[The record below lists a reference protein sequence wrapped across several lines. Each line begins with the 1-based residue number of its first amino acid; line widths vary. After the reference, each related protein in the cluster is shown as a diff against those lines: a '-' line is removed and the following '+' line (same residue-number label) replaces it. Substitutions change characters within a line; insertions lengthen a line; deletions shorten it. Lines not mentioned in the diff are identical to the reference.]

1 MKNKIPQ
8 AFFPIVMIIM
18 IGIICIY
25 SIVAGSNTDFG
36 NNKEVGNLYGDFNRQ
51 QKQYIKE
58 NSTIT
63 VYVDSNLRYLM
74 NDDGTGYLWDYMHN
88 VLKPAGI
95 SFAFTNDSTEAD
107 CYLMVI
113 DDKLREKNSEA
124 DYTTPLFQ
132 VEGTIFAK
140 ENKAD
145 LAGFNGVIMDGR
157 VDAGDI
163 KKIKYDNRTI
173 DFTEA
178 DTAEE
183 AVRTA
188 LENDLDFI
196 AGDRAAIMNVLNGS
210 SKYIAEE
217 DSLYSSNA
225 CIMVSKETPALCE
238 ILNECLYAADR
249 NVITY
254 RAGQKWFGGNAPRYM
269 SDSYEDMYMLV
280 LIIFTAVMIA
290 FFIYYQANKNLYH
303 ELNDRMEKLNESK
316 RELKTTFNGVGYYL
330 AEIDLEGN
338 ILDINRAFYNFVSTD
353 TANRKVWD
361 VLDLEHKYEER
372 IQQMLKDIAEGKAT
386 HTIEI
391 RLKKQTLDIDVFP
404 IENGRGS
411 IEKMLFMAMDVTR
424 ERMAERQLLQDNKM
438 IAVGQLAAGV
448 AHEIRN
454 PLGIIR
460 NYCYVLKN
468 MSDENVKAKAIEQIE
483 KSVDNSSAIINS
495 LLNFSRISTKHGETV
510 DIEDHIW
517 SLIQLNN
524 NILKKKKI
532 DFEINCEDKVVT
544 FLAVESLDMILINLI
559 SNATD
564 AMSDNGSLRINVFK
578 YADSFEID
586 VEDTGTGIE
595 EDILQDIFN
604 PFFTTKGNKK
614 GNGLGLYIVYNEVN
628 KLNGTIEV
636 ESKLGEGSKFRLT
649 LPLIEADAGKEE
661 KNDQRES

>member
-1 MKNKIPQ
+1 MKNRIPQ
-8 AFFPIVMIIM
+8 AFFLIVLIIM

-25 SIVAGSNTDFG
+25 GIVTGSNTDFG
-36 NNKEVGNLYGDFNRQ
+36 NNSEVRNLYSEFNRQ
-51 QKQYIKE
+51 QKQYIKGH
-58 NSTIT
+58 STIK
-63 VYVDSNLRYLM
+63 VYVDPNLRYLM
-74 NDDGTGYLWDYMHN
+74 NDDGTGYLWDYMRS

-95 SFAFTNDSTEAD
+95 SFDFTNDSTEAD

-113 DDKLREKNSEA
+113 DDKLREKSSAA
-124 DYTTPLFQ
+124 DYTAPLFQ
-132 VEGTIFAK
+132 VEGTVFAK
-140 ENKAD
+140 ENKD
-145 LAGFNGVIMDGR
+145 DIAGFNGVIMDGR
-157 VDAGDI
+157 IDDGDI
-163 KKIKYDNRTI
+163 KRIKYDGSTI

-188 LENDLDFI
+188 LEEDLDFI
-196 AGDRAAIMNVLNGS
+196 AGDRAAITNALNGN

-217 DSLYSSNA
+217 ESLYSSNA
-225 CIMVSKETPALCE
+225 CILVSKEATALCE
-238 ILNECLYAADR
+238 ILNDCLYAADR
-249 NVITY
+249 NGITY
-254 RAGQKWFGGNAPRYM
+254 RAGQKWFSGNAPRYM
-269 SDSYEDMYMLV
+269 RDSYEDMYMLV
-280 LIIFTAVMIA
+280 LIIFTAIMIA

-303 ELNDRMEKLNESK
+303 ELNDRMEKLTESK

-361 VLDLEHKYEER
+361 VLDLEPKYVER
-372 IQQMLKDIAEGKAT
+372 IQQMLEDTDDGKNT
-386 HTIEI
+386 HTVEI
-391 RLKKQTLDIDVFP
+391 RLKKQTLDIDIFP

-411 IEKMLFMAMDVTR
+411 IEKLLFMAMDVTR

-532 DFEINCEDKVVT
+532 DLEINCEDNVVT

-636 ESKLGEGSKFRLT
+636 ESKPGEGSKFRLT